1 MTLNPRL
8 ESRPSGLR
16 LPQRQP
22 LPRRLNTRHP
32 VAASIA
38 GGANPVL
45 QLPMAA
51 VVGQQALFAAAHWR
65 NWLLASAGLAC
76 AMASTSATA
85 VDFGAI
91 FSLKGQSVYAPGP
104 AIDVDINKRLGPPAF
119 NFGKEYGAILD
130 PCVGIDCP
138 SGVRAGA
145 NTNGS
150 FGLNYGAKF
159 NSGSYDL
166 VYPVIAH
173 IAEPV
178 AYAHSVATPFTLG
191 TSFKVP
197 GYGAPAYQESLNG
210 QRFIAKLTTHSPTLQ
225 AYVDLDARFHAFVG
239 AQVCVFGACQ
249 GPALGPIDVNVSRPL
264 ASINRNNDG
273 RIQAGD
279 QIVGLKKYFSALDG
293 NLTGRLNIPNIDA
306 VSNPA
311 TSDANNLRS
320 VGRDSLVSLGA
331 NVGNMVSKAIGLP
344 LVGNAAGIGYNL
356 LSINA
361 GLGLDVAQTISVGL
375 RPIETFN
382 FLSPVQRLLGNGQWS
397 ASTLQVAVPL
407 GESLVLKSNVRNLGV
422 VPSTSLEVTFS
433 NLTEL
438 VVQGDFNV
446 QALAADI
453 YGLKIGPLYDSG
465 PVNAGVLKIKLYE
478 DSFSFAMGAIT
489 GLPFNILQA
498 LPDSIS
504 ADAGY
509 RALFAAGQQDN
520 QGLESGEI
528 RALDLGC
535 LILFCPSVK
544 VADAAPSMLNQY
556 SERVF
561 MQDGDTLTLSTNSP
575 GELGTDASQ
584 LALLYAAGYSPE
596 RIALVSPIGLPNPIP
611 EPSTWALMLI
621 GFATVSGAVRRR
633 PTVRTRTAS
642 RSPSADPSALETP

>member
-1 MTLNPRL
+1 MTLITRVD
-8 ESRPSGLR
+8 SRPSVLR
-16 LPQRQP
+16 LRV
-22 LPRRLNTRHP
+22 PRWLNMRHP
-32 VAASIA
+32 VAAAIA
-38 GGANPVL
+38 GTAHPAQHL
-45 QLPMAA
+45 LMAA
-51 VVGQQALFAAAHWR
+51 VVGQQAPFAAAHWR
-65 NWLLASAGLAC
+65 NWLLASAGLAA
-76 AMASTSATA
+76 AMVSTSAAA
-85 VDFGAI
+85 VDFSAI
-91 FSLKGQSVYAPGP
+91 FSLKSQSVYLPGQ

-119 NFGKEYGAILD
+119 NIGKEYGAILD
-130 PCVGIDCP
+130 PCLGVDCP

-150 FGLNYGAKF
+150 FSLNYGAKF

-178 AYAHSVATPFTLG
+178 AYGHTVATPFTLG
-191 TSFKVP
+191 TSYQVP
-197 GYGAPAYQESLNG
+197 GYGAKPYQESFYG
-210 QRFIAKLTTHSPTLQ
+210 QRFVAKLTTHSPTLQ

-249 GPALGPIDVNVSRPL
+249 GPALAPPDVNASRPL

-273 RIQAGD
+273 RIQAGEL
-279 QIVGLKKYFSALDG
+279 IVGRKEYFSALNG

-306 VSNPA
+306 VSDPSISN
-311 TSDANNLRS
+311 ANNLRS

-438 VVQGDFNV
+438 IVQGDFNV

-465 PVNAGVLKIKLYE
+465 PVNAGALSIPLYQN
-478 DSFSFAMGAIT
+478 SFSFAMGAIS
-489 GLPFNILQA
+489 GLPFNILQS
-498 LPDSIS
+498 LPDNIA

-509 RALFAAGQQDN
+509 RALFIAGQQDN

-535 LILFCPSVK
+535 NGVFMCPSVRY
-544 VADAAPSMLNQY
+544 ADTQPSMLNQFG
-556 SERVF
+556 ERVF
-561 MQDGDTLTLSTNSP
+561 VQDGDTLTLATNNP
-575 GELGTDASQ
+575 GEVGTDASQ
-584 LALLYAAGYSPE
+584 LALLYATGYSPE

-611 EPSTWALMLI
+611 EPTTWALMLM
-621 GFATVSGAVRRR
+621 GFAAVRGAVWRRA
-633 PTVRTRTAS
+633 TVRTRTAS
-642 RSPSADPSALETP
+642 RNPSTGPSALETP